1 MNFENWLIFSK
12 DVDRILVAHCLWTM
26 VCKLAYLTVVF
37 FQVKK
42 DEVGLYL
49 HKAHPGSWAAQL
61 SSGTGGIETA
71 PHS

>member
-1 MNFENWLIFSK
+1 MWTEFWWHIVYGPWCASLLTS
-12 DVDRILVAHCLWTM
+12 LW
-26 VCKLAYLTVVF
+26 CF